1 MEISCNDQLYLNRRD
16 NICAPGLAGGACQNK
31 TKQHYKHHLHLI
43 ARSFG
48 SGAAHQPVDVMVD
61 GFALTKDGQLDPN
74 ELAKWVRQA
83 TRMGLTGEDAAKL
96 AAYKSVSSTSVQC

>member
-1 MEISCNDQLYLNRRD
+1 M
-16 NICAPGLAGGACQNK
+16 
-31 TKQHYKHHLHLI
+31 
-43 ARSFG
+43 
-48 SGAAHQPVDVMVD
+48 MD

-96 AAYKSVSSTSVQC
+96 AAYKYVTSAQLRLFNLT

>member
-1 MEISCNDQLYLNRRD
+1 MPNHKKKR
-16 NICAPGLAGGACQNK
+16 
-31 TKQHYKHHLHLI
+31 HYKHHLHLI
-43 ARSFG
+43 SRSCG
-48 SGAAHQPVDVMVD
+48 SGAVHHLVDVMVE

-96 AAYKSVSSTSVQC
+96 AAYK

>member
-1 MEISCNDQLYLNRRD
+1 MEISRNDQLYLNRRH
-16 NICAPGLAGGACQNK
+16 NICAPGSGWGACQ
-31 TKQHYKHHLHLI
+31 TKKKRHYKHHLHLI
-43 ARSFG
+43 SRSFG
-48 SGAAHQPVDVMVD
+48 SGAVHHLVDVMVE

-96 AAYKSVSSTSVQC
+96 AAYK